1 MQYFKINSINKFIQ
15 SINREVKSNM
25 YKGTINSIK
34 PYVLETRLLKRINKI
49 IEAGSTNN
57 LMLSQKELKQ
67 AIKNRIIDLTY
78 EQLAELNALQDTEM
92 YELLVTRIPK
102 TYLNLY

>member
-1 MQYFKINSINKFIQ
+1 MIHFKSIITSKLINSL
-15 SINREVKSNM
+15 NREVQANM
-25 YKGTINSIK
+25 YKGTLNSIK
-34 PYVLETRLLKRINKI
+34 PYILETKLLKRVNKI

-57 LMLSQKELKQ
+57 LMLSQTELKQ
-67 AIKNRIIDLTY
+67 AIKNRILDLTY

-92 YELLVTRIPK
+92 YELLVTKMPK